1 VSPAL
6 FVATLGGIGRLRP
19 APGSWG
25 SAVVLPLVLL
35 GPMAC
40 LVLAVLLGIAGFWA
54 ARRVVAEQDQ
64 DPSWFVADEGA
75 GMLIALAALPGMSL
89 LGVVIA
95 FALFRLFDIT
105 KPGPIGWADRQ
116 KGAFGIMLD
125 DVLAGVLTAALL
137 ILLGTFAPGVLR

>member
-1 VSPAL
+1 M
-6 FVATLGGIGRLRP
+6 ATLGGVGRLRP
-19 APGSWG
+19 APGTWA

-40 LVLAVLLGIAGFWA
+40 LALAVLLGIAGYWA
-54 ARRVVAEQDQ
+54 AQTVVAQDDP

-75 GMLIALAALPGMSL
+75 GMLIALAALPGSSL
-89 LGVVIA
+89 SGVLIA

-105 KPGPIGWADRQ
+105 KPGPVGWADRR

-125 DVLAGVLTAALL
+125 DILAGCIAAAILMLL
-137 ILLGTFAPGVLR
+137 VIFAPGVLH